1 MTKDEVI
8 TVVEASWRR
17 LDSSVEGLDEAA
29 LLQPGVVGEW
39 SIKDIL
45 GHVTACDQLVVQYL
59 ERRRR
64 GEPPPARDWTSVDEY
79 NAREAAARQGWSP
92 ARILDEAAEV
102 RDRLRALLAGLTD
115 EEWEEQVTINAQQQR
130 LGEWVG
136 GELGGDE
143 GPGTHAAEHAVE
155 IEAWRARRGR

>member
-1 MTKDEVI
+1 MSKDELL

-17 LDSSVEGLDEAA
+17 LDSCVEGLDEAA

-64 GEPPPARDWTSVDEY
+64 GELPSAHDWPSVDEY
-79 NAREAAARQGWSP
+79 NAREAAARQGWPP
-92 ARILDEAAEV
+92 AQIVDEAVEV
-102 RDRLRALLAGLTD
+102 RGRLRALLAGLTD
-115 EEWEEQVTINAQQQR
+115 EEWEEQVTINAQHQR
-130 LGEWVG
+130 LGDWVG
-136 GELGGDE
+136 GELGGAE
-143 GPGTHAAEHAVE
+143 GPGTHATEHAVE